1 MSLFLFCHVLNE
13 PNAALTLQ
21 YRTNHFV
28 EQRGNAKQSKT
39 GHSPFVNRFKAAKH
53 NDDNSAK
60 EHVFLQLSSV
70 AFTYMTIKL
79 NSDLTKKTLRFTSL
93 LFATSGPVDEVRNEY
108 LDVKRLRSQ

>member
-1 MSLFLFCHVLNE
+1 MSLFPFCHVLNE

-21 YRTNHFV
+21 YRTNHSV

-53 NDDNSAK
+53 NNDNSAK
-60 EHVFLQLSSV
+60 EHVFLKLSSV

-79 NSDLTKKTLRFTSL
+79 NSDFNQENLAVHFITVRYVR
-93 LFATSGPVDEVRNEY
+93 SG
-108 LDVKRLRSQ
+108 

>member
-53 NDDNSAK
+53 NNDNPAK
-60 EHVFLQLSSV
+60 EPKIVAFQIQPKWHVFLKLSSV

-79 NSDLTKKTLRFTSL
+79 NSDFNQENLTVHFITVRYIR
-93 LFATSGPVDEVRNEY
+93 SG
-108 LDVKRLRSQ
+108 